1 MPRRTYEALVVGGGP
16 AGLAAAA
23 SLKAQG
29 IDAVVLESGDRV
41 GVRWANH
48 YDRLHL
54 HTSRR
59 FSGLPGHPIPRSYGR
74 FIERDAVLAYL
85 DQYAAVHGV
94 EVVFGVRAD
103 RIHRRGRLWIVS
115 VGSEEYAAS
124 VLVIA
129 TGHANTPHVPDWP
142 GLDSFTG
149 ELVHVA
155 DYRNPAP
162 YRGKDVLVVGPGN
175 SGAEV
180 SVDLAEGGAGRVR
193 LAVRTP
199 PNIVPRT
206 ILGFA
211 AQAHAILL
219 TKLPISWADR
229 LLALTQRVFLGDL
242 GRVGLGTPPRGTFT
256 QIERDDVTPIIDVGL
271 LRALQLGAV
280 ERVGAVA
287 AFDGDSVEL
296 ADGSAIRPDAVV
308 VATGYARGLHGL
320 VGDLG
325 VLDESGTPAVRG
337 GAADPRH
344 PGLYFLGYRPVP
356 SGNLR
361 EFGIEACRM
370 ARGVV
375 RRGEIR
381 SVEIPAHVESGDA
394 ADVPVVLIH
403 GAGSH
408 RTNWAPVRTL
418 LTRRGR
424 RVITVDLPILG
435 PGGVTGLADQI
446 ETVFDDLGLERADIV
461 GNSLGGTVAL
471 ELARRGRAVAVV
483 ALAPAGFWSP
493 LGRRYAGVSLKASQV
508 LIRLLDRGL
517 PLLTGNRFTRSLLLA
532 QFVGRP
538 WRMPGPAALSL
549 LRHLGRR
556 GISSPVATTL
566 RKLEGVGPVPECPVT
581 IAWGTR
587 DHFTPC
593 PPQKRIE
600 ELVGKVEM
608 VRLPGCGHLMTWDD
622 PEGIA
627 LVVMT
632 ATRTKS
638 NLDHP
643 VGTDAVS

>member
-1 MPRRTYEALVVGGGP
+1 MSRRIYEALVIGGGP

-29 IDAVVLESGDRV
+29 IDAVVLESGHRV
-41 GVRWANH
+41 GGRWANH

-94 EVVFGVRAD
+94 EVVFGVHVD
-103 RIHRRGRLWIVS
+103 RIDRRGPLWTVTA
-115 VGSEEYAAS
+115 GSQEYAAS

-129 TGHANTPHVPDWP
+129 TGYANVPHVPDWP
-142 GLDSFTG
+142 GLDGFTG
-149 ELVHVA
+149 DLIHVA

-199 PNIVPRT
+199 PNIVPKT
-206 ILGFA
+206 ILGVA

-229 LLALTQRVFLGDL
+229 VLALTQRLFFGDL
-242 GRVGLGTPPRGTFT
+242 GRVGLGRPPRGAFT
-256 QIERDDVTPIIDVGL
+256 QIERDDVTPILDVGL
-271 LRALQLGAV
+271 IRALRLGVV
-280 ERVGAVA
+280 ERVGAVL

-296 ADGSAIRPDAVV
+296 GDGSAIQPDAVI
-308 VATGYARGLHGL
+308 VATGYERGLQGL
-320 VGDLG
+320 VGHLG
-325 VLDESGTPAVRG
+325 VLDESGRPTVRG
-337 GAADPRH
+337 GAADPRN

-361 EFGIEACRM
+361 EMGLEARRM
-370 ARGVV
+370 AGGVA
-375 RRGEIR
+375 RRGEVR
-381 SVEIPAHVESGDA
+381 PLEVPASVESGNA
-394 ADVPVVLIH
+394 TDVPVVLIH

-408 RTNWAPVRTL
+408 RSNWAPVRTL
-418 LTRRGR
+418 LTQRGR
-424 RVITVDLPILG
+424 RVITVDLPAMG
-435 PGGVTGLADQI
+435 SGGVDGLADQI
-446 ETVFDDLGLERADIV
+446 EAVFDDIGLGRADIV

-483 ALAPAGFWSP
+483 ALAPAGYWSP
-493 LGRRYAGVSLKASQV
+493 IGHRYAGTSLKASQV
-508 LIRLLDRGL
+508 LIRLLDWGL
-517 PLLTGNRFTRSLLLA
+517 PLLTSNPVTRTLLLA

-538 WRMPGPAALSL
+538 WRMPAPAALSL
-549 LRHLGRR
+549 LRQLGRR
-556 GISSPVATTL
+556 GISSPVATAL
-566 RKLEGVGPVPECPVT
+566 AELDGVAPVPDGPVT
-581 IAWGTR
+581 IVWGTR
-587 DHFTPC
+587 DLFTRC
-593 PPQKRIE
+593 PPQGRIE
-600 ELVGKVEM
+600 ELTRKVKL

-627 LVVMT
+627 LVIMT
-632 ATRTKS
+632 ATRADS
-638 NLDHP
+638 NLDYPMETH
-643 VGTDAVS
+643 VVS